1 MSWNTSSPDSAAR
14 QWSSASTM
22 LPGRG
27 DAPATGHPRPPR
39 PRRTPRRLSR
49 RAAFGVLTVAT
60 VVLMAT
66 ASAPSPIYP
75 LYRERWDFSVTMVT
89 VVFAVYVAGLLG
101 ALLTL
106 GPLSDRLGRRPVLL
120 AALLLAAAS
129 TAVFRTAGGVP
140 SLVVARA
147 VQGVATGT
155 AVPGLA
161 AGLVDFSPARR
172 PHAGT
177 TATAVGTSVGLAAGA
192 AVVGLLVQSVAHPDT
207 YVFSVLTC
215 VFLLLAVAVWHIPE
229 TVGPPA
235 DGPARLRPRVSV
247 PPGSRHRFLAAVPA
261 LVAGWSVT
269 GLFLALTPSVVA
281 GVLHVTWGAAGGLDI
296 AALFL
301 AGGLGGMWSARHT
314 VRRATLLG
322 AAALTLGSAG
332 LAVAIALPSPVA
344 YACGAVV
351 AGSGVGLTYN
361 GSLRAI
367 GEVTTARTRS
377 EVFCAVYVVSYA
389 ALSLPA
395 LGAGMV
401 APVWGLR
408 TTGFL
413 YVAFVGSVSL
423 LALVHAARSRTGT
436 PAGRA
441 PIRRPRDADAPTACA
456 HRSLTSG
463 DGSPPDKR

>member
-1 MSWNTSSPDSAAR
+1 
-14 QWSSASTM
+14 M

-27 DAPATGHPRPPR
+27 DPAAAGHESMRPPR
-39 PRRTPRRLSR
+39 PRRGPRRLSR
-49 RAAFGVLTVAT
+49 PAAFGVLTVTT

-89 VVFAVYVAGLLG
+89 VVFAVYVVGLLA
-101 ALLTL
+101 ALLAL
-106 GPLSDRLGRRPVLL
+106 GPVSDRLGRRPVLL
-120 AALLLAAAS
+120 TALLLAAAG
-129 TAVFRTAGGVP
+129 TAIFWTAGGVL
-140 SLVVARA
+140 SLVIART

-155 AVPGLA
+155 AVGGLA

-215 VFLLLAVAVWHIPE
+215 AFLLLAVTVWHIPE
-229 TVGPPA
+229 TVARPAGGPI
-235 DGPARLRPRVSV
+235 RLRPRVRV
-247 PPGSRHRFLAAVPA
+247 PPGARHRFLAAVPA

-322 AAALTLGSAG
+322 AVLLTLGSAG
-332 LAVAIALPSPVA
+332 LAVAIALASPVA
-344 YACGAVV
+344 YAGGAVV
-351 AGSGVGLTYN
+351 AGTGVGLTYN

-367 GEVTTARTRS
+367 GEVTTAQSRS
-377 EVFCAVYVVSYA
+377 EVFSAVYVVSYA

-395 LGAGMV
+395 LAAGLL
-401 APVWGLR
+401 APARGLR
-408 TTGFL
+408 TTSFL
-413 YVAFVGSVSL
+413 YIAFVGALSL
-423 LALVHAARSRTGT
+423 LALVHAARSGAGGPSGRDTGS
-436 PAGRA
+436 PRRAGA
-441 PIRRPRDADAPTACA
+441 STACA
-456 HRSLTSG
+456 GRTGQTGPAVAHRSPTSG
-463 DGSPPDKR
+463 DGSPPSNR